1 MNIEEFRDYCLSKKH
16 VTECFPF
23 DEKTLVFKV
32 KGKVFLLTDIQSNP
46 LQFNVKCDPE
56 IAIQLRENYSCITP
70 GFHMNKKHW
79 NTIDVNSDLN
89 DELLLELILDSYN
102 LVVKSLTKKTRDELS
117 IG

>member
-1 MNIEEFRDYCLSKKH
+1 MDIIAFRNFCLKLKGTSEGFH
-16 VTECFPF
+16 F
-23 DEKTLVFKV
+23 DNKTLVFKV
-32 KGKVFLLTDIQSNP
+32 GGKMFALTDVDSFVSINLKANP
-46 LQFNVKCDPE
+46 EKSIV
-56 IAIQLRENYSCITP
+56 LRETFNAVNP

>member
-1 MNIEEFRDYCLSKKH
+1 MDIIAFRNFCLKLKGTS
-16 VTECFPF
+16 EGFPF
-23 DEKTLVFKV
+23 DNKTLVFKV
-32 KGKVFLLTDIQSNP
+32 GGKMFALTDVDSFVSINLKANP
-46 LQFNVKCDPE
+46 EKSIV
-56 IAIQLRENYSCITP
+56 LRETFNAVNP